1 MMPARSPRSR
11 RFHFV
16 VTLAGLLVGFAAAAF
31 LPSPARGQEGGRRE
45 VTVVARK
52 FAFEPAVIEVD
63 QNDLVKITVRTD
75 DIPHSLTL
83 DAYRI
88 ARRASPG
95 QPTTFE
101 FRADRAGSF
110 PFYCNLKLEDG
121 CKDMKGTLVVRA
133 R

>member
-1 MMPARSPRSR
+1 MPARSSRSPRL
-11 RFHFV
+11 HFL
-16 VTLAGLLVGFAAAAF
+16 VTLAGLLVGIAAAAF
-31 LPSPARGQEGGRRE
+31 LPTQARGQDGGRRE
-45 VTVVARK
+45 VTIVAKK

-63 QNDLVKITVRTD
+63 ENDLVKITMRTD
-75 DIPHSLTL
+75 DIPHSFTL

-88 ARRASPG
+88 ARRAAPG

>member
-1 MMPARSPRSR
+1 MRSTSR
-11 RFHFV
+11 RRRVHV
-16 VTLAGLLVGFAAAAF
+16 IVSLTGLLLGFVAAAS

-45 VTVVARK
+45 ITVVARK
-52 FAFEPAVIEVD
+52 FAFEPSVIEVD
-63 QNDLVKITVRTD
+63 ENDLVKITVTTE
-75 DIPHSLTL
+75 DIAHSFTL

-88 ARRASPG
+88 ARRAAPG

-101 FRADRAGSF
+101 FRADRAGTF
-110 PFYCNLKLEDG
+110 PFYCNLKVDDG